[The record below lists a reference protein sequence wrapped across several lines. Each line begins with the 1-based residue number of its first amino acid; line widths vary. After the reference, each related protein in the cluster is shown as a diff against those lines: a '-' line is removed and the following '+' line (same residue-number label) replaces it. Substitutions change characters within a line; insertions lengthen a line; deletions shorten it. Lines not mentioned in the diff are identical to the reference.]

1 MHHGDM
7 NFSSLMLY
15 EKSIKESKLSTILRN
30 LKRGWSDEQNKIRF
44 KKRTP
49 NRDGFIDP
57 KVKVE
62 GGSTTQGVKST
73 CARCGKKHF
82 GKCVAGTEGCFTC
95 GKDGHKV
102 RYCPT
107 IASRVREAKQVPPS
121 AAEGDAPKSN
131 HFYVLQAKGANS
143 GDDASMLY
151 IYLLCGDG
159 FIIIWGVL

>member
-49 NRDGFIDP
+49 NKDGFIDP

-73 CARCGKKHF
+73 CARCGEQALWEMPSRF
-82 GKCVAGTEGCFTC
+82 RRLSWF
-95 GKDGHKV
+95 
-102 RYCPT
+102 PT
-107 IASRVREAKQVPPS
+107 ITTRGNESNQSLSSVLEV
-121 AAEGDAPKSN
+121 DAPKRN
-131 HFYVLQAKGANS
+131 HFYALQAMEANS
-143 GDDASMLY
+143 GDDAGKL
-151 IYLLCGDG
+151 
-159 FIIIWGVL
+159 